1 MIKSEYLQEIFKE
14 FPVLMVDDFSE
25 VTEDLLKENDHLFQ
39 EAQKID
45 LKKLDIKLFFDKII
59 DETDTIFIDK
69 KL

>member
-1 MIKSEYLQEIFKE
+1 
-14 FPVLMVDDFSE
+14 MVDDFSE